1 MREKRGIFYITRILS
16 KLSIIIPI
24 MLAFSLYYDSKIL
37 YIEEL
42 DYMRSPYKTF
52 GMFIAFNL
60 IWQASGARTY
70 FKGIYETFYHLLPTE
85 AFLLLYF
92 AQRHFKIAVLIA
104 VLSILVFLIAVIN
117 NFKGKAR
124 CRTQKAYR
132 SIKRKN
138 YRLALI
144 IVALLCCIP
153 SYCAYFI
160 YDMENITY
168 TPSWDEISVTF
179 FDDEGFSDTQKE
191 ELLAKN
197 NALLQEFEEK
207 NWCQKNTQ
215 ERLNLSQQ
223 FLAFEADR
231 LGIDPVP
238 IRSEK
243 LNNTSTIAYY
253 DGESAEIVFDTQYL
267 HKQTG
272 QESMETLCEE
282 IYHAMEDYIVTNM
295 NWNLSVIDTQYF
307 QELCDWKENFEN
319 YTSYDYDKY
328 VSQPLEASAKKY
340 AKEEVKT
347 ILEYLESSN

>member
-1 MREKRGIFYITRILS
+1 MRKKRKTFYIMRILG

-24 MLAFSLYYDSKIL
+24 MLALSLYYNSKIL

-60 IWQASGARTY
+60 IWLASGARKY

-117 NFKGKAR
+117 NFKEKAW

-153 SYCAYFI
+153 SYCAYFV
-160 YDMENITY
+160 YDMESTTY

-179 FDDEGFSDTQKE
+179 FDDEGFSDTQKK
-191 ELLAKN
+191 ELLARN
-197 NALLQEFEEK
+197 STLLQEFEEK
-207 NWCQKNTQ
+207 NWCQKDTQ
-215 ERLNLSQQ
+215 EKLDLSQQ
-223 FLAFEADR
+223 FLEFEAAR

-238 IRSEK
+238 VRSEK

-253 DGESAEIVFDTQYL
+253 DGESDEIVFDTQYL
-267 HKQTG
+267 NEQSG

-295 NWNLSVIDTQYF
+295 NWDLSVIDTQYF
-307 QELCDWKENFEN
+307 QELCDWRENFEN
-319 YTSYDYDKY
+319 YTSYDYDEY